1 MFSLTHF
8 IQSCKLSK
16 PPDDISLLFALCTKT
31 GSISE
36 VTLEISMAQIFVNSA
51 SNMWTLYQHCCSVKS
66 YWLFLGQGQSMR
78 ISSPHLWT
86 YKSQQYY
93 SSGLSCRLETG
104 YWIMRRQMMAWH
116 PKKHKMTLG
125 VIRLSPKVKQTKKK
139 QCRENVHCS
148 VLYKLYMWDIKF

>member
-8 IQSCKLSK
+8 IQSCKQSK

-36 VTLEISMAQIFVNSA
+36 VTLEICMAQIIVHSA

-78 ISSPHLWT
+78 ISSPHRWT
-86 YKSQQYY
+86 CKSLQYY
-93 SSGLSCRLETG
+93 SSGLSCRLEAV

-125 VIRLSPKVKQTKKK
+125 VIRLSPKVTKKK
-139 QCRENVHCS
+139 PMQRKRPLQCI
-148 VLYKLYMWDIKF
+148 KLI